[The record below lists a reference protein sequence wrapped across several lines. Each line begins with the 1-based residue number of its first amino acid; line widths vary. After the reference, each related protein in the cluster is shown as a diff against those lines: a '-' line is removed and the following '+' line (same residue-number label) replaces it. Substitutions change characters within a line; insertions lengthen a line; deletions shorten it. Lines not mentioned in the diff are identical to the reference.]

1 MLKKIFFNISVIAIV
16 IIVLDFTIGYTLR
29 YFYFKET
36 SGLNYR
42 TTYSMDSTKA
52 EVLIFGSSRANHDYV
67 PEIFEDSLK
76 QTFYN
81 TGRDGNGIF
90 YQQALVKTILKRYT
104 PKIMVFEYA
113 GTFAK
118 GCEEYEQM
126 ASLLPYYR
134 THPEIR
140 KIIELRSP
148 YEKIKMLSGIYPFNS
163 QLLTIAVGNL
173 EMNKKR
179 EIDNKGYIALNK
191 EWQYELDSV
200 ADKKYTQIDSNKIR
214 AFRETITDPKNAGAQ
229 VFVVFSP
236 VFQKYSRNDDLVLCE
251 KLCAAENIPF
261 FDFSKD
267 SSFLANRAWFQ
278 DVLHLNH
285 KGATEFSKLLV
296 SKINQYRSR

>member
-1 MLKKIFFNISVIAIV
+1 MLKKIFINISLIAIV
-16 IIVLDFTIGYTLR
+16 IIALDFTIGYALR

-42 TTYSMDSTKA
+42 TTYSMDSTRA
-52 EVLIFGSSRANHDYV
+52 ELLIFGSSRANHDYV
-67 PEIFEDSLK
+67 PEIFEDSLNK
-76 QTFYN
+76 TFYN

-90 YQQALVKTILKRYT
+90 YQQALVKTILKRYS
-104 PKIMVFEYA
+104 PKIIIFEFA

-126 ASLLPYYR
+126 ASILPYYK

-148 YEKIKMLSGIYPFNS
+148 FEKLKMMSGIYPFNS
-163 QLLTIAVGNL
+163 QLLTIAIGNL
-173 EMNKKR
+173 EINKKR
-179 EIDNKGYIALNK
+179 ENDNKGYIALNK
-191 EWQYELDSV
+191 EWQYDLE
-200 ADKKYTQIDSNKIR
+200 AGTDKINDQLDSNKIS
-214 AFRETITDPKNAGAQ
+214 AFKETITDAKNSGAQ

-236 VFQKYSRNDDLVLCE
+236 VFQKHSKNDDLVICD

-261 FDFSKD
+261 FDFSKE
-267 SSFLANRAWFQ
+267 SVFLQHKDWFQ
-278 DVLHLNH
+278 DIVHLNN

-296 SKINQYRSR
+296 GKIIRYRSK